1 MLRKGM
7 FSVFLA
13 LILAAS
19 FTSCAVTDSPFES
32 TDTTEEAKQ
41 PSNGASE
48 VTTASDDTK
57 IETESNSVTETEA
70 ETNLPIDDDDTFLD
84 FTPSNPDDFDFEI
97 GYEPLTEPVTR
108 GGEVKIVMT
117 IKNNSDEDFIVR
129 EDYCSSTSV
138 TLKTVTPD
146 GEYRVPEPSWG
157 ESDHGYPV
165 KDVLAAGEMITTWD
179 IMEIP
184 LDAPAGSYT
193 LWFRFKHMNKEM
205 TVENFFVLDELPAET
220 AETAE

>member
-1 MLRKGM
+1 MKKRTL
-7 FSVFLA
+7 SVFLA
-13 LILAAS
+13 LLLA
-19 FTSCAVTDSPFES
+19 TSCIACAVTDSPSEGT
-32 TDTTEEAKQ
+32 TDGNMQ

-48 VTTASDDTK
+48 VTTASDDKKT
-57 IETESNSVTETEA
+57 ETESNSVTETEA
-70 ETNLPIDDDDTFLD
+70 ETNLPIDDDALLD

-97 GYEPLTEPVTR
+97 GYEPLTDPVTR

-146 GEYRVPEPSWG
+146 GEYMVPKPSWG
-157 ESDHGYPV
+157 ASNHGYPV

-193 LWFRFKHMNKEM
+193 LRFKFRHMNKEM
-205 TVENFFVLDELPAET
+205 TVENFFVLDELTAEEPTET
-220 AETAE
+220 AE